1 MESVNP
7 TDQYRKLEELYTE
20 MSDSRLQEMAGQ
32 IDDLT
37 DIAQE
42 VLRAEISR
50 RRLDK
55 ATAEIPINRPVAL
68 GDDLVRVWGAK
79 DQSEAESVADVLVSA
94 GIPAIPGTEKFEL
107 VDGGFEEQ
115 PVVRVVPESRLRAL
129 ELLGQ
134 YFPQAPEPEEDETV
148 VAVCPNCKSPEIIFE
163 SLDSQ
168 QGEKDAVKFNWSCD
182 ACGHQWRDDGLEQ
195 LA

>member
-1 MESVNP
+1 MNH
-7 TDQYRKLEELYTE
+7 TDQYRKLEELYAE

-37 DIAQE
+37 EIAQE

-55 ATAEIPINRPVAL
+55 AATEIPINRPVAP
-68 GDDLVRVWGAK
+68 GDELVGVWWAK
-79 DQSEAESVADVLVSA
+79 DNGEAESVVDVLVSA
-94 GIPAIPGTEKFEL
+94 GIPAILAEDKFEL
-107 VDGGFEEQ
+107 VGGGFEEQ

-129 ELLGQ
+129 ELLRQ
-134 YFPQAPEPEEDETV
+134 YFPPAPEPEEDEPV

-168 QGEKDAVKFNWSCD
+168 QNEGDAAKFNWSCD
-182 ACGHQWRDDGLEQ
+182 ACGHQWRDDGLGQ
-195 LA
+195 IA